1 MDYTEQEEKALQN
14 IRRWIAEHDF
24 FPGSVGPNTATYLY
38 RLIQPE

>member
-14 IRRWIAEHDF
+14 IRRWIAEHGF